1 MTVTGSMSDVLAQRA
16 ARVQPPRGVSPGGA
30 PDLPCAAMD
39 RSAEFDELRRR
50 LLERHRTLLETR
62 ESQQGELR
70 SLQSQGRQLEYEEG
84 AQVKLADDVLTTLSE
99 SARREVMQI
108 DAAVRRIDERKYGQC
123 IDCGQEIPLE
133 RLRALPFTL
142 RCQEDEEQRERSL
155 RGNVPRPSL

>member
-1 MTVTGSMSDVLAQRA
+1 
-16 ARVQPPRGVSPGGA
+16 
-30 PDLPCAAMD
+30 MD

-142 RCQEDEEQRERSL
+142 RCQEDEEQRERDL
-155 RGNVPRPSL
+155 RGNSPRPSL